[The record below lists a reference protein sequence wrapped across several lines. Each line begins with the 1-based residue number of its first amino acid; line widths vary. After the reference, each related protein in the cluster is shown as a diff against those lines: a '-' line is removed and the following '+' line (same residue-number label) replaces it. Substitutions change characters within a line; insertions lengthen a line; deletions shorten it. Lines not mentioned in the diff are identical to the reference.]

1 MAPNISPKKTW
12 EGAVGGVIGAV
23 ILCGVFGLI
32 MYGDRGEIFIHCMV
46 MGFFGALFGMAG
58 DLIASAFKRKMGIKD
73 YGNLI
78 PGHGGIL
85 DRFDSV
91 ILVAPFVYYYIL
103 IFIRP

>member
-1 MAPNISPKKTW
+1 
-12 EGAVGGVIGAV
+12 
-23 ILCGVFGLI
+23 
-32 MYGDRGEIFIHCMV
+32 